1 MAIFFQ
7 GLSGPPLGLMAYRL
21 FDSPRHNRQEYI
33 LYGLGVRVPLFL
45 RYFVIS
51 KSWGWGR
58 SSIPNITSITV
69 NKLLLYMKYGS
80 DLISK
85 LLNLTFLS
93 NNHLHWILQF
103 SIKILCYSPYL
114 TPPPQM
120 WLVIPKIT
128 RFAGIYMYG
137 KKNNVYYV

>member
-1 MAIFFQ
+1 
-7 GLSGPPLGLMAYRL
+7 
-21 FDSPRHNRQEYI
+21 
-33 LYGLGVRVPLFL
+33 
-45 RYFVIS
+45 
-51 KSWGWGR
+51 
-58 SSIPNITSITV
+58 
-69 NKLLLYMKYGS
+69 MKYGS

-103 SIKILCYSPYL
+103 VHKDTVLVPL
-114 TPPPQM
+114 FDPPPQM

-137 KKNNVYYV
+137 KKKQCLLCVNNFKELSM

>member
-93 NNHLHWILQF
+93 NNHLHWNLQF
-103 SIKILCYSPYL
+103 VHKDTVLVPHAYL
-114 TPPPQM
+114 TPQKCG
-120 WLVIPKIT
+120 WSSPK
-128 RFAGIYMYG
+128 
-137 KKNNVYYV
+137 